1 MAMRTQASPGIT
13 NALCFDIDDL
23 AYSLDMKNGAS
34 HSSEY
39 LVEKET
45 YSLIGF
51 LDGLGLK
58 ATMFIPGYVAEHFP
72 GLVGS
77 IADAGH
83 EVGSHGYRHIIA
95 ERLQQKRFRSDV
107 ARSKKKLED
116 IISKEVC
123 TYRSPSWG
131 ITARTPWAYDEL
143 IEAGY
148 RIDNTAQPALLK
160 YLGRSPTDMTPFLYK
175 DILTVIPVTSF
186 RLFKDNAV
194 PFNGGLFCAYVPINA
209 QIGYFKSLNKK
220 GLPFNYFC
228 HPYEANPEGVNRN
241 IWKCHS
247 LNATLYGMYFGKYR
261 SYITRLAGCFRLGP
275 LKEAYAGFTGYAGK
289 TGYSKEQTLSTG

>member
-1 MAMRTQASPGIT
+1 MTFKNQVPSGIT

-23 AYSLDMKNGAS
+23 AYSLDMKNGTS
-34 HSSEY
+34 HLSEY

-45 YSLIGF
+45 YTLLGL
-51 LDGLGLK
+51 LDDLGLK

-72 GLVGS
+72 GLVGA
-77 IADAGH
+77 IAAANH

-95 ERLQQKRFRSDV
+95 ERLQRRDFRNDITM
-107 ARSKKKLED
+107 SKKKLED
-116 IISKEVC
+116 ITSKEVC

-143 IEAGY
+143 IDAGY
-148 RIDNTAQPALLK
+148 RIDNTAQPGLLK
-160 YLGRSPTDMTPFLYK
+160 YLGRSPTDMTPFIYK
-175 DILTVIPVTSF
+175 ELLTVIPVTSF
-186 RLFKDNAV
+186 VFFGNAI
-194 PFNGGLFCAYVPINA
+194 PFNGGLFCAYIPIHL
-209 QIGYFKSLNKK
+209 QIGYFKSLNRK

-247 LNATLYGMYFGKYR
+247 LAATLYGMYFGRYR
-261 SYITRLAGCFRLGP
+261 RYLAELSSRFRFGP
-275 LKEAYAGFTGYAGK
+275 LKEAYGSFAGPT
-289 TGYSKEQTLSTG
+289 ENEHEPCLSSVSI

>member
-1 MAMRTQASPGIT
+1 MSIKTQIPPGII

-23 AYSLDMKNGAS
+23 AYSLDMKNGVS

-45 YSLIGF
+45 YSLLGF
-51 LDGLGLK
+51 LDDLGLK
-58 ATMFIPGYVAEHFP
+58 ATMFIPGYVAEYFP
-72 GLVGS
+72 GLVGD
-77 IADAGH
+77 IAAAGH

-95 ERLQQKRFRSDV
+95 ERLQQKKFRSDV
-107 ARSKKKLED
+107 TMSKKKLED

-148 RIDNTAQPALLK
+148 SIDNTAQPDLLK
-160 YLGRSPTDMTPFLYK
+160 HLGRSPTDMTPFLYK
-175 DILTVIPVTSF
+175 DLLTVIPVTSF
-186 RLFKDNAV
+186 RLFGNAI
-194 PFNGGLFCAYVPINA
+194 PFNGGLFCAYIPIRA
-209 QIGYFKSLNKK
+209 QIGYFKSLNRK
-220 GLPFNYFC
+220 GVAFNYFC

-247 LNATLYGMYFGKYR
+247 LTATLYGMYFGRYR
-261 SYITRLAGCFRLGP
+261 YYLAELARRFRFGT
-275 LKEAYAGFTGYAGK
+275 LKEAYGNFTGPTVSVHEPCLVNA
-289 TGYSKEQTLSTG
+289 SI